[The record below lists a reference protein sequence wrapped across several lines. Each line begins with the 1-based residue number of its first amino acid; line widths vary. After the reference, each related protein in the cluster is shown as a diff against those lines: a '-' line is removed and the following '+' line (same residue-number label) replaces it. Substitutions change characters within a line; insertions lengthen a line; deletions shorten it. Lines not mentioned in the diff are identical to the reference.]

1 VTRSRGL
8 PIVAATQE
16 GENRSRGTEPEDWR
30 RHYLLGQRTPPSGAM
45 FLGGRVDDAISTYYR
60 RGSTGTP
67 GSARPAF
74 LEAPRVIRGE
84 S

>member
-1 VTRSRGL
+1 
-8 PIVAATQE
+8 
-16 GENRSRGTEPEDWR
+16 
-30 RHYLLGQRTPPSGAM
+30 M